1 MGPLATSLDKLQG
14 EKSCF
19 LGYVAPS
26 ILALR
31 LLMIQMNDLIHCRT
45 LCLKI
50 ISSIERRFDYI
61 IDLKKMKSKPYILSA
76 ISHPKFKLTWVPERY
91 KHYCKQIFLE
101 ECILISSSSVDNFNT
116 EEHLDGN
123 SSDED
128 FFQILSEVPSSSY
141 SNLNLDVDNQT
152 NQSFV
157 NNQVSSYLNT
167 NNKDLTVL
175 DSYSIIKQIFFKYNT
190 TLPSSAPVERLFS
203 SGSQIMT
210 PRRNRL
216 NDKTFEMLLCCR
228 CLQLNK

>member
-50 ISSIERRFDYI
+50 ISSIEKRFDYI
-61 IDLKKMKSKPYILSA
+61 IDLKKIKSKPYILSA

-91 KHYCKQIFLE
+91 KSYCKQMFLE
-101 ECILISSSSVDNFNT
+101 ECISISSSSVDNLNT
-116 EEHLDGN
+116 EVHLDDNN
-123 SSDED
+123 SDDD
-128 FFQILSEVPSSSY
+128 FFQILSECPSSSY
-141 SNLNLDVDNQT
+141 SNLDLDVNNQT
-152 NQSFV
+152 NQNFV
-157 NNQVSSYLNT
+157 NNQISSYLNT

-190 TLPSSAPVERLFS
+190 TIPSSAPVERLFS